1 MPVITKFRPILM
13 WSASLAMTFPV
24 LGLAISPSVGR
35 AEVPGAPRLLPEQ
48 TYIYAR
54 VENAN
59 ELRKDMA
66 ESPIGRMM
74 ADPKLRPF
82 AGDIYNTAAELFQQV
97 GGQLG
102 LTLDELLAI
111 PQGQVAFGLVGT
123 TPASAAAPG
132 DGPKDESPEAIRRR
146 LAQRQRELGGIGAM
160 LLIETGDR
168 NEPLFNLLD
177 ELEERITR
185 SGAVG
190 RTETIGSTT
199 VRRLVDPG
207 SGESRLE
214 YFHRDG
220 ATVIGFGSNV
230 ATDTLARWDGKASGK
245 TLAESTD
252 FAAVMSR
259 CIGAAD
265 TRPQMTFFAD
275 PYRLARRV
283 VTQGGLGAGLVWQIF
298 EELGVSKVRGLGA
311 STFHGGD
318 TFADIAHAHILIDP
332 PRDGIFSVLRPKAGD
347 TNPPAWVP
355 EDITG
360 YVSVGWRADATYDG
374 LGRILDRFQ
383 GENALGRLV
392 EEPYKTR
399 VGGDFRKSIIDA
411 VDDRVV
417 MIQWLQPPV
426 KINSSVSINAVKLKD
441 AAAATQAVEE
451 VVSRFPGQMRKE
463 SIGALTLYLLGNGNT
478 AGQFP
483 EGLRRPTPCAMILGD
498 WLLTSDS
505 REFMER
511 AVRARDGAIPRLS
524 ELPEYDLVASELG
537 GQLGADKPFMLSFS
551 RSSQVLRQFYE
562 LAKSDQT
569 RSFLQTRGENN
580 PVARGVADMMK
591 RNQLPPFEEFEK
603 YFAPSGGFAYDEP
616 SGIHFGRYTLKP
628 TE

>member
-1 MPVITKFRPILM
+1 MALTTPFRPLVT
-13 WSASLAMTFPV
+13 WAASFALTAPV
-24 LGLAISPSVGR
+24 FGLALSPMVAH

-66 ESPIGRMM
+66 DSSVGKMM

-111 PQGQVAFGLVGT
+111 PQGQVAFGLVNT
-123 TPASAAAPG
+123 RSSSAAAA
-132 DGPKDESPEAIRRR
+132 DAPKDESPEAIRRR
-146 LAQRQRELGGIGAM
+146 LAERQRDQGGIGAM

-168 NEPLFNLLD
+168 NEALFNLLD
-177 ELEERITR
+177 ELEERIAR

-190 RTETIGSTT
+190 RSETIGSTT

-207 SGESRLE
+207 SGDSRLE

-220 ATVIGFGSNV
+220 ATVIGFGRNV
-230 ATDTLARWDGKASGK
+230 ATDALARWDGNASGK
-245 TLAESTD
+245 SLAESTD

-275 PYRLARRV
+275 PYRLARRAV
-283 VTQGGLGAGLVWQIF
+283 AQGGVGAGLIWQIF
-298 EELGVSKVRGLGA
+298 EDLGVSKVRGMGA

-318 TFADIAHAHILIDP
+318 TFADIAHAHIMIDP

-347 TNPPAWVP
+347 TNPPNWVP

-360 YVSVGWRADATYDG
+360 YVSLGWRADATYDG
-374 LGRILDRFQ
+374 LGRILDQFQ
-383 GENALGRLV
+383 GEGALGRLV

-399 VGGDFRKSIIDA
+399 IGGDFRASIIDA
-411 VDDRVV
+411 LDDRIV

-426 KINSSVSINAVKLKD
+426 RINSSVSINAVKLKD
-441 AAAATQAVEE
+441 AAAATKTVEE
-451 VVSRFPGQMRKE
+451 VASRFPAQIRKE
-463 SIGALTLYLLGNGNT
+463 PIGVHTLYLFGNGDGS
-478 AGQFP
+478 AQIP
-483 EGLRRPTPCAMILGD
+483 EGLRRPTPCAMILDD

-505 REFMER
+505 REFIER
-511 AVRARDGAIPRLS
+511 AIRARDGAIPRLS

-551 RSSQVLRQFYE
+551 RSSQVLRQVYE

-569 RSFLQTRGENN
+569 RSFLQTRGEAN
-580 PVARGVADMMK
+580 PVARSVSEMMK

-616 SGIHFGRYTLKP
+616 SGIHFGRYTLKAS
-628 TE
+628 E

>member
-1 MPVITKFRPILM
+1 MI
-13 WSASLAMTFPV
+13 WSATLALTVPGF
-24 LGLAISPSVGR
+24 GLAISPTVGR

-59 ELRKDMA
+59 ELRKDTA
-66 ESPIGRMM
+66 DSAIGKMM
-74 ADPKLRPF
+74 SDPKLRPF
-82 AGDIYNTAAELFQQV
+82 AGDIYSTAAELFQQI

-123 TPASAAAPG
+123 DRSTAAPADG
-132 DGPKDESPEAIRRR
+132 PKEAGPKDESPEAIRRR
-146 LAQRQRELGGIGAM
+146 LAERQREQGGIGAM

-168 NEPLFNLLD
+168 NEALFNLLD
-177 ELEERITR
+177 ELEEQVAR

-220 ATVIGFGSNV
+220 ATVIGFGNNV
-230 ATDTLARWDGKASGK
+230 ATDALARWDGKSSGK

-252 FAAVMSR
+252 FAAVMGR
-259 CIGAAD
+259 CIGASD

-275 PYRLARRV
+275 PYRLARRAV
-283 VTQGGLGAGLVWQIF
+283 AQGGLSAGLVWQIF

-347 TNPPAWVP
+347 TNPPVWVP
-355 EDITG
+355 EDITS
-360 YVSVGWRADATYDG
+360 YLSVGWRADATYDG

-383 GENALGRLV
+383 GENALGRFV

-411 VDDRVV
+411 LDDRIVS
-417 MIQWLQPPV
+417 IQWLQPPV
-426 KINSSVSINAVKLKD
+426 RINSSVSINAVKLKD
-441 AAAATQAVEE
+441 ATAATQTVDELAG
-451 VVSRFPGQMRKE
+451 RFPAQIRKD
-463 SIGALTLYLLGNGNT
+463 SIGAVTLYLFGNGDQL
-478 AGQFP
+478 AQLP

-498 WLLTSDS
+498 WLLISDS

-511 AVRARDGAIPRLS
+511 AIRARDGAIPRLS
-524 ELPEYDLVASELG
+524 EFPEYDLVASELG

-569 RSFLQTRGENN
+569 RSFLQTRGEAN
-580 PVARGVADMMK
+580 PVARGVADLMK